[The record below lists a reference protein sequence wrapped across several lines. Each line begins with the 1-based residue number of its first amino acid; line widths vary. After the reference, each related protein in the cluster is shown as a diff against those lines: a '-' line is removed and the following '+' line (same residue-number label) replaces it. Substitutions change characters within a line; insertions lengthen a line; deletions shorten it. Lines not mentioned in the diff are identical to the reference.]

1 MNYKEWIE
9 QHKKLID
16 KHDWPKLSS
25 ELSKVGMDNA
35 DALALILISVLNSL
49 GIDCKLLFTYEP
61 DLDLLTIVLIVEDT
75 TIRSIEIYD
84 FDEFN
89 QPRNEP
95 MVDYISK
102 VAANVSWIKG
112 LPVRI
117 KLNAKI
123 VRLIHKITF
132 SVRILL

>member
-9 QHKKLID
+9 QHKKLIN
-16 KHDWPKLSS
+16 KHDWQRLSA

-84 FDEFN
+84 FDESN

-95 MVDYISK
+95 MVDHISK
-102 VAANVSWIKG
+102 VAANVSWIKD